1 MTPVKFEF
9 LEPDGSPMANVTFEI
24 RMAKSGFLEA
34 VDGIVMPDTVL
45 ATTDAEGKVTVMLA
59 PSSSLYYLKVINEDV
74 DTDEDCCAPG
84 IFYKFYVP
92 NVQTEVR
99 VQDLIMDPPPS
110 TTAWDEAA
118 ILIIL
123 EAKAAAKDSADA
135 AKISEDNAAASEAV
149 VVEQAAIVADN
160 TTITTQAA
168 LAAALSETNAKNSQD
183 AARASELAAE
193 AAADFAGSAVVDMQ
207 DQVDEATAQAV
218 LAGQA
223 KDTAVLAANTST
235 SNAALTAADVLSTH
249 ADVVTTTTNKQ
260 ATAADVVAVT
270 TMKGEVSDLKDQ
282 TEIYRDEALAA
293 VETITGVFTDGG
305 LVDLSGGA
313 YPPKPS
319 VSTIWRVSVGGTV
332 TTVPE
337 GTIVYGTGD
346 QLVYTKTQDVWY
358 KTDNQNAVTEV
369 NGKKGA
375 VVLNATDVGLGNV
388 NNTSDMDKPVS
399 NAQQTQ
405 FNLRV
410 PTATKLDKTA
420 GRLTKVG
427 DYGENGGPPIARL
440 VSDDANALTIDATYA
455 FADGGINVPEAV
467 YLKHVNLSTA
477 GYSKQIAYGILTD
490 KQYVRTQ
497 VNGVWSNWTS
507 AVEIIDALTST
518 DPNKAL
524 SAKQGKV
531 LYDLLLANNATI
543 VRYSYSLAS
552 GVTVISGAD
561 ITGKTLSYV
570 PGTPMIVDK
579 DGFSIQPTKDY
590 TASNGTSLVL
600 ATATEQACEVTVTVF
615 GAFTVADHYTKAE
628 DDALLATKASV
639 TRVSLIE
646 ATYNKLTLDIL
657 QAATSGVSKSF
668 VIPANAK
675 RITVLFNALSTNGS
689 ANVLLQLGSGTIQGV
704 SYSASNTTFL
714 NGSATVTPAAGGFP
728 FGGAA
733 ANVYQG
739 SITLTH
745 MGGNTWIA
753 QGTCQFSNTAATST
767 ITGSVTL
774 AGVIDQLR
782 LVTANTTD
790 TFDSGTVN
798 VLVEV

>member
-9 LEPDGSPMANVTFEI
+9 FEPDGSPMANVTFEI

-59 PSSSLYYLKVINEDV
+59 PSSSLYYLKVINEDAV
-74 DTDEDCCAPG
+74 TESECALG

-123 EAKAAAKDSADA
+123 EAKSASKTSADA
-135 AKISEDNAAASEAV
+135 AKVSEDNAAASEAV

-207 DQVDEATAQAV
+207 AQVDEATAQAV

-235 SNAALTAADVLSTH
+235 SNAALTAADVVSTH

-260 ATAADVVAVT
+260 TTAADVVAVT

-313 YPPKPS
+313 YPPKPA

-337 GTIVYGTGD
+337 GTIVYGAGD

-369 NGKKGA
+369 QGKKGA
-375 VVLNATDVGLGNV
+375 VVLVPADLGLGNV

-427 DYGENGGPPIARL
+427 DYGENGGPPISRL

-467 YLKHVNLSTA
+467 YLKHINLSTA

-531 LYDLLLANNATI
+531 LYDLLLANIATI
-543 VRYSYSLAS
+543 VRYSYSLAA
-552 GVTVISGAD
+552 GVTVVTGAD
-561 ITGKTLSYV
+561 STGKVLSYV

-579 DGFSIQPTKDY
+579 DGLLIQLTKDY

-600 ATATEQACEVTVTVF
+600 SSATEQACELTITVF
-615 GAFTVADHYTKAE
+615 GSFTVADHYTKAE
-628 DDALLATKASV
+628 SDAKITALGLKSASKADIVGPVSQTAGVPTGAIIESGSNANGRFIKYADGTLICTKRVAT
-639 TRVSLIE
+639 
-646 ATYNKLTLDIL
+646 DI
-657 QAATSGVSKSF
+657 S
-668 VIPANAK
+668 
-675 RITVLFNALSTNGS
+675 STAIG
-689 ANVLLQLGSGTIQGV
+689 AIFGSG
-704 SYSASNTTFL
+704 AF
-714 NGSATVTPAAGGFP
+714 GSGAYPAAFIATPIVNYSGFIETGNVNGIWAGCYTSP
-728 FGGAA
+728 TQTDWGNYRLLSAGSYGA
-733 ANVYQG
+733 G
-739 SITLTH
+739 HIDLTAI
-745 MGGNTWIA
+745 GRWY
-753 QGTCQFSNTAATST
+753 
-767 ITGSVTL
+767 
-774 AGVIDQLR
+774 
-782 LVTANTTD
+782 
-790 TFDSGTVN
+790 
-798 VLVEV
+798 

>member
-9 LEPDGSPMANVTFEI
+9 FEPDGSPMANVTFEI
-24 RMAKSGFLEA
+24 RMAKSGFLES

-74 DTDEDCCAPG
+74 DTDEECCSLG

-92 NVQTEVR
+92 NLQTEVR

-123 EAKAAAKDSADA
+123 EAKSASKASADA
-135 AKISEDNAAASEAV
+135 AKVSEDNAAASEAV

-207 DQVDEATAQAV
+207 AQVDEATAQAV

-235 SNAALTAADVLSTH
+235 SNAALTAADVVSTH

-313 YPPKPS
+313 YPPKPA

-337 GTIVYGTGD
+337 GTIVYGAGD

-369 NGKKGA
+369 QGKKGA
-375 VVLNATDVGLGNV
+375 VVLVPADLGLGNV

-427 DYGENGGPPIARL
+427 DYGENGGPPISRL

-467 YLKHVNLSTA
+467 YLKHINLSTA

-531 LYDLLLANNATI
+531 LYDLLLANIATI
-543 VRYSYSLAS
+543 VRYSYSLAA
-552 GVTVISGAD
+552 GVTVVTGAD
-561 ITGKTLSYV
+561 STGKVLSYV

-579 DGFSIQPTKDY
+579 DGLLIQLTKDY

-600 ATATEQACEVTVTVF
+600 SSATEQACELTITVF
-615 GAFTVADHYTKAE
+615 GSFTVADHYTKAE
-628 DDALLATKASV
+628 ADAKITALGLKSASKADIVGPVSQTAGVPTGAIIESGSNANGRFIKYADGTLICTKRVAT
-639 TRVSLIE
+639 
-646 ATYNKLTLDIL
+646 DI
-657 QAATSGVSKSF
+657 S
-668 VIPANAK
+668 
-675 RITVLFNALSTNGS
+675 STAIG
-689 ANVLLQLGSGTIQGV
+689 AIFGSG
-704 SYSASNTTFL
+704 AF
-714 NGSATVTPAAGGFP
+714 GSGAYPAAFIATPIVNYSGFIETGNVNGIWAGCYTSP
-728 FGGAA
+728 TQTDWGNYRLLSAGSYGA
-733 ANVYQG
+733 G
-739 SITLTH
+739 HIDLTAI
-745 MGGNTWIA
+745 GRWY
-753 QGTCQFSNTAATST
+753 
-767 ITGSVTL
+767 
-774 AGVIDQLR
+774 
-782 LVTANTTD
+782 
-790 TFDSGTVN
+790 
-798 VLVEV
+798 